1 MREQSTLH
9 LTRTSVS
16 WLSRGSQP
24 EVLRRGLSSAEVPVA
39 IEAKAMLKESG
50 QRAGACTLALDESHY
65 KRRQL
70 DLPAGLVARELTQ
83 VLSRKADAL
92 VGSEDKAV
100 FYAIPLHGN
109 RKSRSEGKRAWL
121 LYAIGSKKLTVLTD
135 ELRRAGFRVKRIVAA
150 EVAYHGG
157 LSLPT
162 LDKTEAAIQIGQ
174 LESGIGVSLF
184 SKSGLVSQNV
194 VPTGE
199 LTREARASALVQ
211 ELRSMDSYWR
221 QVSEGGRVTHAVLS
235 GFDESYSDQ
244 VTPAAQMVLPNI
256 ELHFDRDLPEVN
268 PAQEQ
273 LIRMLSNCKKPSP
286 LATEFTLVRPPHK
299 LLTSTLVGAS
309 VACALTLGGLG
320 QAELETLAGS
330 LEGVLRMRL
339 EEVSAIDKRESIQAD
354 IDFMRAIKDDYSA
367 EWRAFLKTAET
378 GIPYSQI
385 CAGVLQAIG
394 SDGALESL
402 DVSNEDALVGIHMTG
417 VVPSDSTAAA
427 AALDSIRARL
437 IQSGE
442 FENLQ
447 VSPEARVPGHEVDSH
462 LLRFTISGTWSS
474 GFDLFSKLGS
484 TL

>member
-1 MREQSTLH
+1 MSCAAGQELISDPHAGRLEDFLSEAPFARLMLKSNRFVAEQVAACPQSRLPPTPPRRNIRMREQSTLH

-194 VPTGE
+194 VPTGQ
-199 LTREARASALVQ
+199 LRFCPLRLVQ
-211 ELRSMDSYWR
+211 
-221 QVSEGGRVTHAVLS
+221 
-235 GFDESYSDQ
+235 
-244 VTPAAQMVLPNI
+244 
-256 ELHFDRDLPEVN
+256 
-268 PAQEQ
+268 
-273 LIRMLSNCKKPSP
+273 
-286 LATEFTLVRPPHK
+286 
-299 LLTSTLVGAS
+299 
-309 VACALTLGGLG
+309 
-320 QAELETLAGS
+320 
-330 LEGVLRMRL
+330 
-339 EEVSAIDKRESIQAD
+339 
-354 IDFMRAIKDDYSA
+354 
-367 EWRAFLKTAET
+367 
-378 GIPYSQI
+378 
-385 CAGVLQAIG
+385 
-394 SDGALESL
+394 
-402 DVSNEDALVGIHMTG
+402 
-417 VVPSDSTAAA
+417 
-427 AALDSIRARL
+427 
-437 IQSGE
+437 
-442 FENLQ
+442 
-447 VSPEARVPGHEVDSH
+447 
-462 LLRFTISGTWSS
+462 
-474 GFDLFSKLGS
+474 
-484 TL
+484 